1 MRQCLEVREE
11 HFLLKDLKS
20 TVNRPSKVESLERM
34 ASVTSCM
41 IFGILLRILDFHD
54 TYWEILKNKES
65 VSLESHSDIIS
76 SDKKRKKTL
85 LGENIEI
92 DLEKAQNTTREAF

>member
-1 MRQCLEVREE
+1 
-11 HFLLKDLKS
+11 
-20 TVNRPSKVESLERM
+20 M

-41 IFGILLRILDFHD
+41 IFWILLRILDFHD

-76 SDKKRKKTL
+76 SDKKRKKNL

>member
-1 MRQCLEVREE
+1 
-11 HFLLKDLKS
+11 
-20 TVNRPSKVESLERM
+20 
-34 ASVTSCM
+34 M
-41 IFGILLRILDFHD
+41 IFWILLRILDFHD

-76 SDKKRKKTL
+76 SDKKRKKNL

>member
-1 MRQCLEVREE
+1 
-11 HFLLKDLKS
+11 
-20 TVNRPSKVESLERM
+20 M